1 MKGDVNREVME
12 RARAQMAEK
21 LNHDPDLCEKLIP
34 KWELGCRRVTPG
46 PGYLDSFTKPN
57 CSLTNSPITHVTD
70 KGVITADGKEFEC
83 DIIVC
88 ATGFDVSHRPQ
99 YPIIGQNNVDLR
111 DKWKADPLSYLS
123 VGTDGFPNYFIMM
136 GPNCLGGHGSLVE
149 SLNWTGD
156 YFARWIKKM
165 STEDIKYIVPKS
177 SAVQA
182 FNNYCDE
189 VHKTLVWTGSCT
201 SWYKRG
207 SVDGR
212 VTALF
217 GGSAVLFHRMIHEI
231 RAEDFEIRYRS
242 GNMFRFMGNG
252 FTEWEMKP
260 DSDLAWYVEPVENG
274 QGEKKELHSENGVN
288 SEDNM
293 IM

>member
-1 MKGDVNREVME
+1 ME
-12 RARAQMAEK
+12 RATAQMKEK
-21 LNHDPDLCEKLIP
+21 LGHEPDLCEKLIP

-57 CSLTNSPITHVTD
+57 CSLTNSPITHITD
-70 KGVITADGKEFEC
+70 NGIATADGKVFEC

-99 YPIIGQNNVDLR
+99 YPLIGQNNVDLR
-111 DKWKADPLSYLS
+111 DKWKDDPFSYLS

-165 STEDIKYIVPKS
+165 CTEDIKSIAPKT

-182 FNNYCDE
+182 FNTYCDE

-207 SVDGR
+207 SRDGR

-231 RAEDFEIRYRS
+231 RAEDFEISYRS
-242 GNMFRFMGNG
+242 GNKFRFMGNG

-260 DSDLAWYVEPVENG
+260 ESDLAWYVEPVAGGKVDGEEIPKTNG
-274 QGEKKELHSENGVN
+274 ESE
-288 SEDNM
+288 EDSM
-293 IM
+293 LM